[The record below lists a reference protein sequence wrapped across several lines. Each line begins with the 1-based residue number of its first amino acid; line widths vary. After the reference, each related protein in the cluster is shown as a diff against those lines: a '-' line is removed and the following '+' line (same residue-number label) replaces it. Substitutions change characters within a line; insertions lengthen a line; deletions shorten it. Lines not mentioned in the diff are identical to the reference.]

1 MARSSERRM
10 GERETVDRE
19 RLMKSIPLK
28 GSTPAK
34 GHGIDPGKLS
44 EVKVTANAQVTAG
57 IFRLSFPRTFDFVPG
72 QLVALTVDPAVP
84 ARFYSIASGN
94 AEPMVEI
101 LYDLVPHGL
110 LTPRFAQLGPGD
122 SLYVSPPFGRFMD
135 AEGPRAGSARAR
147 GSLRSSPWS
156 DRAW

>member
-28 GSTPAK
+28 GSTPGR
-34 GHGIDPGKLS
+34 GHGIDPGQAERGQGDGQRAS
-44 EVKVTANAQVTAG
+44 HCRN
-57 IFRLSFPRTFDFVPG
+57 FRLSFPRTFDFVPG

-122 SLYVSPPFGRFMD
+122 SLYV
-135 AEGPRAGSARAR
+135 
-147 GSLRSSPWS
+147 
-156 DRAW
+156 